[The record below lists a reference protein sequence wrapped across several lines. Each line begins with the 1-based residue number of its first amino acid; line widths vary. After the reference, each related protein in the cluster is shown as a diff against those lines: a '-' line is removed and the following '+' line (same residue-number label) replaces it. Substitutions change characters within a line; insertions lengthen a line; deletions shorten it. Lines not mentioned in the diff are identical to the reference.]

1 MVLLFMI
8 LGICFLQRQV
18 TAVQQFD
25 LVFHSNLFKNY
36 SSYIIKFVKM
46 VEASKAIFIS
56 KKNIDN
62 IENLLPDSGNTKK

>member
-1 MVLLFMI
+1 
-8 LGICFLQRQV
+8 
-18 TAVQQFD
+18 
-25 LVFHSNLFKNY
+25 
-36 SSYIIKFVKM
+36 M